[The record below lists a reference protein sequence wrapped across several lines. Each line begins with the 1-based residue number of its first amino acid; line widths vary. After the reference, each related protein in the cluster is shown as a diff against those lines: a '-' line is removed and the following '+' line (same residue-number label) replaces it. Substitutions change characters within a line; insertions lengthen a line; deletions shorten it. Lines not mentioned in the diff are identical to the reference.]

1 MEESVLYLWYMS
13 ETREIALGHMTRF
26 PAKST
31 PFRDLAAGMDLA
43 VRFENEYVR
52 ENLGKVTVENV
63 EKDSVTLSYRSQ
75 SITLHK
81 GDRWTSEK
89 YRVPSS
95 YLPEYVGIEVELS

>member
-43 VRFENEYVR
+43 VRFENEYIR
-52 ENLGKVTVENV
+52 ENV